1 MCMSMCIHVRE
12 WSVLANWVFVLQ
24 NDLCSFLPV
33 VVVTVV
39 VIVVVVV
46 LLLLLLSE
54 QEERWQNCETFAKF
68 TKSVDQDCP
77 STIPTWR
84 SIYTKTTHTQLQTVQ
99 RTRKWAWFLKT
110 NADWNKLPEEVT
122 TFHEPRIVP
131 VTVVLNHLFTLPLPA
146 LSSQTT
152 IFKVTASSQRFMKLV
167 THRKKKRK
175 MNKWS
180 RHSGV
185 ASPSATGY

>member
-1 MCMSMCIHVRE
+1 ME
-12 WSVLANWVFVLQ
+12 W
-24 NDLCSFLPV
+24 
-33 VVVTVV
+33 
-39 VIVVVVV
+39 
-46 LLLLLLSE
+46 
-54 QEERWQNCETFAKF
+54 
-68 TKSVDQDCP
+68 
-77 STIPTWR
+77 TW
-84 SIYTKTTHTQLQTVQ
+84 L
-99 RTRKWAWFLKT
+99 LKT

-122 TFHEPRIVP
+122 TFHKPRIVP

-146 LSSQTT
+146 LPFQTT
-152 IFKVTASSQRFMKLV
+152 IFKVTVSSQRFMKLV